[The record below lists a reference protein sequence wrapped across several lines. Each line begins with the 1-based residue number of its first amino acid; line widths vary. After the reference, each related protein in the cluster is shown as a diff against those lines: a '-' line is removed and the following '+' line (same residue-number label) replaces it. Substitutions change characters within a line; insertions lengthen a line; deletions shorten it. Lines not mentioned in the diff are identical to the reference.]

1 MNTML
6 LAERSAQRIET
17 WRRSREQFFKPF
29 LVGGG
34 RDYHVDDG
42 EEDGD
47 TGGIICWDGNDNIV
61 ESVDDLMT
69 VMVMT
74 CSQVYFDDNV
84 MKWGGWWW

>member
-1 MNTML
+1 MITML

-29 LVGGG
+29 LVGG

>member
-1 MNTML
+1 M
-6 LAERSAQRIET
+6 
-17 WRRSREQFFKPF
+17 
-29 LVGGG
+29 
-34 RDYHVDDG
+34 
-42 EEDGD
+42 
-47 TGGIICWDGNDNIV
+47 ICWDGNDNIV